1 MPNWVQINLTF
12 SGDKAEIK
20 QMLEA
25 IKNDDI
31 GYGSIDFNKII
42 PMPEPLNIESGS
54 KSIHGMEMV
63 KEYLES
69 MPEELKNKEGTYEE
83 FFDDLRKHRD
93 DLNDDEKEIWDIGV
107 IAVDNLHK
115 YGAPTWRE

>member
-1 MPNWVQINLTF
+1 MIKIPNWVQINLTF

-83 FFDDLRKHRD
+83 LRDLW
-93 DLNDDEKEIWDIGV
+93 L
-107 IAVDNLHK
+107 
-115 YGAPTWRE
+115 

>member
-12 SGDKAEIK
+12 SGDKVEIK

-42 PMPEPLNIESGS
+42 LMPEPLNIESGS
-54 KSIHGMEMV
+54 KVS
-63 KEYLES
+63 KE
-69 MPEELKNKEGTYEE
+69 
-83 FFDDLRKHRD
+83 
-93 DLNDDEKEIWDIGV
+93 
-107 IAVDNLHK
+107 
-115 YGAPTWRE
+115 

>member
-54 KSIHGMEMV
+54 KSIQGIEMV
-63 KEYLES
+63 KE
-69 MPEELKNKEGTYEE
+69 
-83 FFDDLRKHRD
+83 
-93 DLNDDEKEIWDIGV
+93 
-107 IAVDNLHK
+107 
-115 YGAPTWRE
+115 

>member
-42 PMPEPLNIESGS
+42 PMPEPLNIERGS
-54 KSIHGMEMV
+54 KSIQGIEMV

-69 MPEELKNKEGTYEE
+69 MPEELKSKEGTYEE

-93 DLNDDEKEIWDIGV
+93 DLNDDEKEI
-107 IAVDNLHK
+107 
-115 YGAPTWRE
+115 